1 MPPNFL
7 TALRDACD
15 KEELRIAEV
24 QNELAKLQVGRA
36 ASLLHLNVAQPGCT
50 YTATAC
56 GV

>member
-36 ASLLHLNVAQPGCT
+36 ASLFHLNVAQPGCT

>member
-1 MPPNFL
+1 MLPNYL

-36 ASLLHLNVAQPGCT
+36 ASPLLLS
-50 YTATAC
+50 
-56 GV
+56 